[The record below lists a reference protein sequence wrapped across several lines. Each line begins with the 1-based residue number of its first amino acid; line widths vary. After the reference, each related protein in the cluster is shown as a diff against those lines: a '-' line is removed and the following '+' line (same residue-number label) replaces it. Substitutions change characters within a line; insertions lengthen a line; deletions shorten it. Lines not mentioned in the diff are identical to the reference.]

1 MILKTNHIISAYSDW
16 IAAKKGGIGK
26 MQKVRTPASTEL
38 AVTDG
43 LDKAENYFT
52 AQVPPP
58 AQPGPPQ

>member
-43 LDKAENYFT
+43 
-52 AQVPPP
+52 
-58 AQPGPPQ
+58 PGPPQ